1 MNVDLNGKVALVT
14 GGSRGIGAACCLMLA
29 EHGAAVAVHYR
40 SHAEQAAAI
49 VSQIQG
55 TGGRAMAVQAELTEP
70 DAAAQV
76 VASTVEQFGSVDI
89 LVNNAGA
96 MTDAMVAD
104 MSDEVWEHSLNLNL
118 SASFR
123 CVRACIP
130 HMQGRNWGRIVNM
143 TSQAA
148 YRGSRKHAHYA
159 AAKAGLSGLT
169 AALALELAPYITVNL
184 VAPGRIATDMLA
196 DTSRMA
202 DWMKQTPLKRLG
214 LAEEVAG
221 PVVFL
226 SSEAASYITGATLH
240 VNGGLYMG

>member
-1 MNVDLNGKVALVT
+1 MNVDLGGKVALVT
-14 GGSRGIGAACCLMLA
+14 GGSRGIGAATCLMLA
-29 EHGAAVAVHYR
+29 QHGAAVAVHYR
-40 SHAEQAAAI
+40 SSTEQAEA
-49 VSQIQG
+49 VVNQIRDA
-55 TGGRAMAVQAELTEP
+55 GGEAMAVQAELTEP
-70 DAAAQV
+70 DAAADV
-76 VASTVEQFGSVDI
+76 VRMAVAQLGRVDI

-96 MTDAMVAD
+96 MTDATVEAMP
-104 MSDEVWEHSLNLNL
+104 DEMWEHSLNLNL
-118 SASFR
+118 SAAFR

-130 HMQGRNWGRIVNM
+130 HMQQREWGRIVSI

-169 AALALELAPYITVNL
+169 ASLALELAPHITVNL

-196 DTSRMA
+196 DTSRLA
-202 DWMKQTPLKRLG
+202 EWMKQTPLKRLG
-214 LAEEVAG
+214 TAEEVAG

-226 SSEAASYITGATLH
+226 ASDAASYITGATLH